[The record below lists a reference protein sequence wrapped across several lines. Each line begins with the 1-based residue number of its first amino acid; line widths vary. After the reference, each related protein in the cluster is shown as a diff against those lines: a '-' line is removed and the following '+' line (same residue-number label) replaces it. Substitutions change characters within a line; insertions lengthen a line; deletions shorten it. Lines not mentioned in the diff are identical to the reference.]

1 MHFDQENGLKPHFGP
16 FLALN
21 GPFLGHHIFFSKILL
36 LSFLLYILILLAIVL
51 ILLLIIILAILLV
64 LDDRLVDDR
73 VCDGWRGSERGERD
87 SGELWVLMTC
97 PLTRD
102 GPSIFRAQA
111 VKPLSVVAPPMQ
123 LVDCDSPLPWIV

>member
-1 MHFDQENGLKPHFGP
+1 MLRGMCKS
-16 FLALN
+16 
-21 GPFLGHHIFFSKILL
+21 IILL
-36 LSFLLYILILLAIVL
+36 LSILLYILILLAIVL
-51 ILLLIIILAILLV
+51 LLLLIIIILAILLV

-123 LVDCDSPLPWIV
+123 LVDCDSPLTWIVSHMSYVSLGLSVTSETPSSI

>member
-1 MHFDQENGLKPHFGP
+1 MTRRIRRKMLRGMCKS
-16 FLALN
+16 
-21 GPFLGHHIFFSKILL
+21 IILL
-36 LSFLLYILILLAIVL
+36 LSILLYILLLLAIVL
-51 ILLLIIILAILLV
+51 LLLFIIILAILLV

>member
-1 MHFDQENGLKPHFGP
+1 MTRRIRRKMLRGMCES
-16 FLALN
+16 
-21 GPFLGHHIFFSKILL
+21 IILL
-36 LSFLLYILILLAIVL
+36 LSIFLYILILLAIVL
-51 ILLLIIILAILLV
+51 LLIIIILAILLV

>member
-1 MHFDQENGLKPHFGP
+1 MCKS
-16 FLALN
+16 
-21 GPFLGHHIFFSKILL
+21 IILL
-36 LSFLLYILILLAIVL
+36 LLSILLYILLLLAIVL
-51 ILLLIIILAILLV
+51 LLLIIIIILAILLV

-123 LVDCDSPLPWIV
+123 LVDCDSPLPWIVSHMSDCHLDCLTHVTSVTWIV